1 MRLFQPQIWKK
12 KEEGKEWLLYLTNLD
27 VWGDMDEMLNRFE
40 RSIWLI
46 WNIIFLVTF
55 STPHYLASCCFLS
68 IGVVFDRMTHLTEL
82 DKITKQFLINTISMS
97 EISIPYTCVLSYSIY
112 STQLYFIFWVLFTYP
127 YQLLYFIQMLKNFIL
142 KPCQVVCHY

>member
-1 MRLFQPQIWKK
+1 M
-12 KEEGKEWLLYLTNLD
+12 D

-46 WNIIFLVTF
+46 WDIIFLVTF

-82 DKITKQFLINTISMS
+82 DKITTLFLIKTISMS
-97 EISIPYTCVLSYSIY
+97 EISIDRTDIRY

-127 YQLLYFIQMLKNFIL
+127 YQLLYFIQMLKTLSWSLAKWCAIIKTNAIISNETAMWML
-142 KPCQVVCHY
+142 